1 METLDIKNIIEVS
14 QIKKILTPYPKLL
27 NMFETLII
35 LSNNRLNV
43 EKAVFNLPIEPYE
56 EPDLSDHESDDDDL
70 PNPADDY

>member
-56 EPDLSDHESDDDDL
+56 EPALSDHESDDDDL

>member
-1 METLDIKNIIEVS
+1 
-14 QIKKILTPYPKLL
+14 
-27 NMFETLII
+27 MFETLII